1 MLNWICHRKTIQ
13 ILNFYASK
21 ALKLTCFRES
31 KIYKIYFRIFRQ
43 NLSFFELFIQKVDT
57 KYAIEKIRKNI
68 LIAHMTNSVK
78 EKNVRIQ
85 NHLVPAEFAKY
96 VKYMNL
102 KEKIKGLKE
111 RQHFQKHEENIK
123 IETLQTNDVKIIK
136 LKENARLTKIKADIL
151 QAKSININKNIEEEL
166 ELQKKIKDVTPAKFS
181 SSDSIDDFYRNILK
195 CIETFKEYS
204 TESFNLDN
212 NSTKD
217 KFWKKIESFLKKVP
231 NNIIFQIVMK
241 QINSKIED
249 SILAVTTS
257 STFDDQQIK
266 ISEKLLPYLYEQ
278 KIILGIEYLAQK
290 KRLETSKE
298 RCAEHIQ
305 AFESEVES
313 LMNSSMDFSFQLDED
328 DIVSEFV
335 SELIAKVNLEG
346 KIQFYTNNIS
356 SMKQQVE
363 ANTCIYEYEQ
373 LVNDTR
379 SIYSFIDEKITA
391 VQDHVAQVHQINE
404 KINFSKIV
412 INRMIQTMKLQKA
425 QQHNRSLLNQTL
437 NNTVIAVNKETEVS
451 LPKHEYEIQQF
462 LDIPINTFDNAMATD
477 KYWILS
483 DENVVSNLIQ
493 IEGKFTNPHHFLNLL
508 DKRIKF
514 GNKIK
519 SLYTEIQSQIDQK
532 DSKDVNYDELQKQ
545 RDENCEEIS
554 SMFDKIS
561 RLNVSIK
568 SNLKNINLL
577 YSFTLEN
584 PLKKF
589 VPKSKKFDGKSYDS
603 YEKEYMLYYKMIKK

>member
-1 MLNWICHRKTIQ
+1 M
-13 ILNFYASK
+13 S
-21 ALKLTCFRES
+21 S
-31 KIYKIYFRIFRQ
+31 KIDENLVLFNNKCAKLNLPPENYPDPQYLRKIFRQ

-68 LIAHMTNSVK
+68 LVAHMTNSVK
-78 EKNVRIQ
+78 EKNVIQ
-85 NHLVPAEFAKY
+85 QTHLVPAEFTKY

-123 IETLQTNDVKIIK
+123 VETTQTNDIKIIK
-136 LKENARLTKIKADIL
+136 LKENTRLTKIKTDLL
-151 QAKSININKNIEEEL
+151 QAKSININKKIEEEL

-181 SSDSIDDFYRNILK
+181 SSDNIDDFYRNILK
-195 CIETFKEYS
+195 CIDTLREYS
-204 TESFNLDN
+204 TESNNVDN

-217 KFWKKIESFLKKVP
+217 KFWKKVESFLKKVP
-231 NNIIFQIVMK
+231 NNIIFQIAMK

-249 SILAVTTS
+249 SILSTIS
-257 STFDDQQIK
+257 STSDEQQAK

-290 KRLETSKE
+290 KRLENSKE

-305 AFESEVES
+305 AFENEVES
-313 LMNSSMDFSFQLDED
+313 LMNSSIDFSFQLEED

-391 VQDHVAQVHQINE
+391 VQEHVSQVHQINE

-462 LDIPINTFDNAMATD
+462 LSIPINSFDNAMATD
-477 KYWILS
+477 KYWGLS
-483 DENVVSNLIQ
+483 DEKVVSNMIQ
-493 IEGKFTNPHHFLNLL
+493 IEGKFTNPHHFLNHL

-514 GNKIK
+514 RNKIK
-519 SLYTEIQSQIDQK
+519 PLYTEIQSQIDQK
-532 DSKDVNYDELQKQ
+532 DTKDVNYDELQKQ

-554 SMFDKIS
+554 STFDEIS

-568 SNLKNINLL
+568 SNLKNINRL
-577 YSFTLEN
+577 YSFALEN

-589 VPKSKKFDGKSYDS
+589 VPKSKKFDGKSYES
-603 YEKEYMLYYKMIKK
+603 YEKEYMLYYKMVKK